1 MLKKAICAWGG
12 LALVAGACVA
22 SGGLAPFLD
31 MPSLLIVTLGGLLF
45 SFAKSGNNSF
55 LIFFGKGSVYFG
67 WLAFLIGLI
76 LILGNFDLSEQ
87 SAIEKLTPALAV
99 ATLPVFYGYL
109 FRTLTMFF
117 SIDENS

>member
-76 LILGNFDLSEQ
+76 LILGN
-87 SAIEKLTPALAV
+87 LTHSSKRNRKIN
-99 ATLPVFYGYL
+99 TS
-109 FRTLTMFF
+109 F
-117 SIDENS
+117 SCRNFAAMASI